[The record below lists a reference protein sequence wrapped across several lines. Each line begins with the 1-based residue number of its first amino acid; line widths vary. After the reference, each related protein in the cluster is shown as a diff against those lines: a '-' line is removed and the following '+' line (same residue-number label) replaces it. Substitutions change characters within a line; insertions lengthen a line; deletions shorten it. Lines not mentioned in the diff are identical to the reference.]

1 MTTLNKKQRLWVY
14 NTICATKRTN
24 GKIATEY
31 GTPGT
36 AANAILSAVCAIGK
50 AGIHIESFRG
60 IHKGAH
66 GTTADSE
73 QRVGKYLTWF
83 NRQLKNVAGSRAPKL
98 VCNMLGDKRVYWQ
111 LAPKTTNSNNNA

>member
-14 NTICATKRTN
+14 NTIISTERAN
-24 GKIATEY
+24 GKAASEY

-36 AANAILSAVCAIGK
+36 AANAILASVCAIGK

-66 GTTADSE
+66 GTTADSRE
-73 QRVGKYLTWF
+73 RVPNYLTWF
-83 NRQLKNVAGSRAPKL
+83 NRQLRKAAGPKAPKL

-111 LAPKTTNSNNNA
+111 LAPKQEDNTET

>member
-14 NTICATKRTN
+14 NTICATERADGST
-24 GKIATEY
+24 ASEY
-31 GTPGT
+31 STPGT
-36 AANAILSAVCAIGK
+36 AAFAILASVCAIGK

-73 QRVGKYLTWF
+73 QRVHKYLTWF
-83 NRQLKNVAGSRAPKL
+83 NRQLRKAAGPKAPKL
-98 VCNMLGDKRVYWQ
+98 VCNALGDKRVYWQ
-111 LAPKTTNSNNNA
+111 LAPKTTPSNKKA